1 MQINSQ
7 AFRDSG
13 NLKNVYFYGDV
24 PGLYGYGHF
33 SGCASSLVLYYLEE
47 KEGWTSP
54 TWNGYNTAAFIPEDD
69 ENLVRVEVPGGSLKV
84 YLTTG
89 MVVGYEGSP
98 TEVEFPEEVQ
108 GTEIRGIS
116 TAVFYGCE
124 SLTSAVIPDNYTEI
138 GINVFGKCPKLETV
152 RIGSGIREIPK
163 TAFAECA
170 SLGKVTLSEGLEK
183 IEEGAFQYDGI
194 LEEAALPST
203 VQSIGK
209 NAFCN
214 CKKIKDVNLPEGLTE
229 IGESAFYG
237 CSALTEIVIPEG
249 IEELP
254 NSAFGQCE
262 TLQTAVL
269 PEGIKKI
276 GVSAFAN
283 CYNLETVNLPES
295 VTELGNLVFSNC
307 SSLTG
312 IRIPSGVTRIPD
324 QAFYQCRKLE
334 KAELPEKLT
343 AVGSYAFTYC
353 SSLRE
358 VELPETVTELG
369 VRTFENSG
377 LERIRIPSGVTVIPE
392 SCFARSQLSE
402 IRIPS
407 GVTQINSQ
415 AFRYSRNLKNVYFYG
430 RAPEIYGYGHF
441 SDCSSDL
448 ILYYLK
454 GKAGWTTP
462 TWNGYKTELFEK
474 ENEDTP
480 EVTETI
486 GNATVV
492 FDKQT
497 GILKKVTGDIS
508 TFEIPVSIK
517 DVAVT
522 KIKTGCF
529 EECSTLESIT
539 VAEGNEN
546 FQSEDGVLYN
556 KDKTVLLVVPAA
568 KSGTLQIA
576 ASTKEIQDRA
586 AINCKQI
593 TELEIPL
600 GLRKIGN
607 RSFYRC
613 SSLKEVILPDL
624 LESLGAYAFA
634 DCTSLERF
642 VLSEVL
648 TELPAGIL
656 QNAAALKELTVPESI
671 KVIRGAAMSYCSSLS
686 RIYFEGDAPQIYGGA
701 IPKSNGIIFYVVEG
715 RCGWSVPLWN
725 NWKTEYYSCNKYDG
739 YGFFAADN
747 GSVKYREEDG
757 MIVGFT
763 GEPENILIP
772 SSVKNTTIT
781 GIAADA
787 FMYCASLQNIY
798 LPVTAKNIPENPFN
812 PYEITE
818 NKLTVWGPEGEFWSN
833 LAETYGWKYRSC
845 GISSISPVAA
855 SAIGGKNYTI
865 SVRMLAGMELPVEFS
880 WTDKETGQQID
891 IPYEKTV
898 NIDSFT
904 GITEYRLLLDL
915 GNTDSGEY
923 LFKIRSRDYGIQK
936 EYLYQIDRTP
946 PVALHNFR
954 VQADNLVNV
963 LSWNMALEGDLSRYE
978 IYRKKAEEDSEYT
991 RIAVIYDRMTTSFR
1005 DTNVEEDVEYFYK
1018 IAAVDRFDQA
1028 SEPAGPI
1035 GSKPGQDREPPK
1047 ILEVRPANHSVIHGK
1062 QIFHVKVTDN
1072 KGVSSAALEYSVDD
1086 GTNWTTADK
1095 VSTDGAAELTFDT
1108 AKVEEKAVKV
1118 RFLAEDIYQ
1127 NTAYSEVIYQYT
1139 IDNQGPEKVQNLKY
1153 TATASVITLSW
1164 DDVADDDLS
1173 YFQVEQLQ
1181 IDGSWKIVGTTSS
1194 VKGMYIKNMRPETKT
1209 VFRVAAYDIYG
1220 NRGTES
1226 DVLTAETEKDV
1237 TAPVVSG
1244 ISPKPYR
1251 LQGMLKMQ
1259 FTLSDDA
1266 GFESLLVQVS
1276 SDRKKWEDFRKISL
1290 DLQSTRTTVDCDI
1303 DTNLYEEGDLF
1314 VRGIVRDSSG
1324 NESIS
1329 DETAPYV
1336 QYVIDRTAPPV
1347 PSNLGVQAKGKAAR
1361 LTWRTGMETDLL
1373 GYYILRSE
1381 GENGAFSRIAVTG
1394 RTSSYTDNSVEFNKK
1409 YTYKIQAY
1417 DQAENIS
1424 EASESVSVEIP
1435 VDTQKPVIYSM
1446 SPSEQYVLGGNT
1458 RIRVLAGDNDQVQTI
1473 SSAYSLDG
1481 ENWVKLED
1489 ILLEKQ
1495 EDTVD
1500 LKLKPSDTGATD
1512 QLWIRISCEDRNK
1525 NVSEIF
1531 TRKYQVDLVPPAAP
1545 VLTAE
1550 ETDGNTVLHWTSG
1563 REEDLAGFL
1572 IYRKAA
1578 ADSAY
1583 SCIYQKVAEN
1593 LAEYTWTDESTQEG
1607 VKYNYRVEAIDTREN
1622 ASSSEA
1628 VTVFIPQGSKKDTI
1642 APYAYIS
1649 GDTVGEIGT
1658 ELAFSAENSLDNVE
1672 IVSYN
1677 WDFGDGGSSE
1687 LIKPVHAYAAAGTY
1701 TVKLT
1706 VRDQSGNEGTAEL
1719 EVSVREKQVIGS
1731 VAVTVLDENGTPVED
1746 AGVYADLGSE
1756 KMTVNNTD
1764 TAGKVTIS
1772 CLSGS
1777 IPIGVYKSGYLP
1789 AKKEVQVN
1797 PNIVTEVVFTIEK
1810 KEIVAGELKSRRMS
1824 LEEILAAGIDVDDPA
1839 NQQIY
1844 KFEIQLT
1851 YEEETITS
1859 EAIIDSE
1866 GKKLSD
1872 PEKFK
1877 IGDRVIVVDFVNC
1890 WGGNGIDTGGSSG
1903 TVHWPDGVTPD
1914 EPEPVVAVIDIPG
1927 TSSWLKDFFDVELY
1941 VMNQAGKEFSLDNCT
1956 ATLNV
1961 PDGLTLMDTNRTKSD
1976 PVVNIGTL
1984 NGQQSATAEWIL
1996 RGDTP
2001 GSYDL
2006 SADFQGT
2013 LRDFGVQVKAN
2024 FATKDPVEV
2033 RGGEHLWLDVVTES
2047 EILEYTDGAIR
2058 VGFRNE
2064 DKDPVYYPKIKLENV
2079 QYVRSFK
2086 QKGSDSVDTSPDILE
2101 PGEEIWFD
2109 YIIRR
2114 QDWETLMKNPSSPLY
2129 LKEQI
2134 LKKLSGV
2141 AMQTNFITM
2150 PPMTIAADKI
2160 KIFAYDSETGE
2171 TGKELSILEIW
2182 KDTVASAKVPDLMI
2196 RTYKQDDNGQLQPA
2210 SMTVNVVD
2218 AYKKKHTPD
2227 LETDYTDSFTTDEN
2241 GEYVLKGYE
2250 IDDWKPK
2257 YDEDDNSDSNNRIN
2271 YKAYD
2276 MTFWSSRA
2284 LTRLSVVGRG
2294 STTESGKLRVTVQT
2308 DNGTGGYTRVKGATV
2323 LVSDKSAVTDKKGVA
2338 DLAYVPIGKVTV
2350 TVQKEGYRT
2359 QEEVV
2364 SMGGDLC
2371 EKTIY
2376 ISRDDSNGHS
2386 YIKKMQNTLSR
2397 NSVGNIVIIPENTV
2411 KGKVTFSLEKQMEN
2425 GETFQSYYYQLVG
2438 ENGEV
2443 RKTGKFD
2450 SDYFMI
2456 DTNDMQAGDKL
2467 YFGMNVKQK
2476 GDAFATVP
2484 QNANFRMIEQPQF
2497 LNKITFNINKITNA
2511 YDLPN
2516 NGVIEADAFVVL
2528 KMILGALG
2536 DEEFKEKA
2544 MSLLS
2549 SLHLELPT
2557 TDEKAAE
2564 MSEMM
2569 KKIKLILRKAAK
2581 MPAKVSYDVSGK
2593 VMLSVTLAERDSS
2606 KVADEDLTDLEK
2618 TLIGIANA
2626 DTGNEAKLTGKV
2638 KIDVTLAYNQV
2649 LDNWDMT
2656 VYGTLEGARNHTFD
2670 PLRKGLVYADSSFD
2684 VNGNLKMQLY
2694 KTSIGNKDL
2703 DQLSDLFEFREGKLT
2718 GKVKA
2723 DAGGMLG
2730 SKDLASIGLFGNIG
2744 MTLGFFPLFK
2754 VLVDA
2759 KVGWEGCILFFKQK
2773 GTWTDGTFQLFPQN
2787 SAEARVMTREML
2799 EAGSAEDAQ
2808 YTTDTGTDNSKWTG
2822 SDKELASDVYYDI
2835 SPQTVALPDGSTL
2848 MVYTNYSQ
2856 NKDSDNPVELYYT
2869 RYKDGKWTEPKSVKN
2884 DGTVGMY
2891 PSLTATEQGA
2901 ELTWMNMKE
2910 KLSDMSE
2917 CTYSEIVAKVYG
2929 NMAVYK
2935 ATYDTKTDSW
2945 NLTETASDGTL
2956 IASPSSASGDSSEMT
2971 VWITNK
2977 ANTENAT
2984 AQEPDSLKFVEKSNG
2999 TMINSGEIQIPGQYY
3014 DLTSVSVSKADSQ
3027 YRLTAQMID
3036 DSGKGRI
3043 GISSYDGSSWS
3054 EMEVIPSGD
3063 VYSPVQLNGSVYYI
3077 SNSQIFRYEDGR
3089 EKMLLRSELL
3099 NSLEKFTIANY
3110 GADGLIL
3117 AWAPSTESSGL
3128 YVAFSENGSVFS
3140 EPVKAAETEGIC
3152 GAPLINITEDG
3163 GLKLIYQQMLS
3174 ESSMVYNL
3182 KSVTVKPGVNIRL
3195 SDLNTDGMIYGGA
3208 EVTTSF
3214 TWTSAGTVQVT
3225 SVHAVVSKDE
3235 KGEDIIAEKT
3245 IETGNTGVL
3254 TWTVPEDYHGEEY
3267 YLVLKPAGDQTDID
3281 PSDNV
3286 STIGNA
3292 MRDTELVSAEY
3303 TGDDEDG
3310 TGILVTLRN
3319 NGIVDSGALKLKVT
3333 EIKDNTETQGDSSD
3347 SEEMVLLEQEVEE
3360 LKAGDTRDLSL
3371 SIQREKGDGG
3381 IYVEI
3386 ISELEENDTDNN
3398 RVVVLIH
3405 NSYQIEEEPDA
3416 PVNPEP
3422 SVPQKPPHV
3431 HTWDS
3436 GAVTKRAT
3444 ALAAG
3449 IRTFKC
3455 KGCGQK
3461 KTAAIPK
3468 LTPTI
3473 RLNVTT
3479 LPMKTGQI
3487 TKAVKVTGLAAG
3499 DYIKGWKSSNPGI
3512 AKVDAKGKITA
3523 QKKTGKAVITVT
3535 LASRK
3540 TASLTVNVGKS
3551 KVKTTKISGIA
3562 STVTLQKNKKTV
3574 LRPILT
3580 PLTSQDKITYT
3591 TSNKKIVTV
3600 TSSGVVTAKKSGTA
3614 KITIKAGQK
3623 KITVRIVIPKTKTKD
3638 LRNVP
3643 QKKTL
3648 KKGKS
3653 FKISAKTVPSASDEK
3668 ITYKSSNT
3676 KIVSVDS
3683 KGKVVAKKKGS
3694 AKITVKSGKVTK
3706 TVTVTV
3712 K

>member
-1 MQINSQ
+1 M
-7 AFRDSG
+7 
-13 NLKNVYFYGDV
+13 
-24 PGLYGYGHF
+24 
-33 SGCASSLVLYYLEE
+33 LYYLEG
-47 KEGWTSP
+47 KGGWTTP
-54 TWNGYNTAAFIPEDD
+54 EWNGCKTAVFIPEDD
-69 ENLVRVEVPGGSLKV
+69 ENLVKVEVPGGSLKV

-98 TEVEFPEEVQ
+98 TEVEFPSEVQ

-116 TAVFYGCE
+116 TAAFYGCE
-124 SLTSAVIPDNYTEI
+124 SLTSAVIPDDYTEI

-170 SLGKVTLSEGLEK
+170 SLRKVTLSEGLEK
-183 IEEGAFQYDGI
+183 IGESAFQYDHI

-209 NAFCN
+209 NAFYSCG
-214 CKKIKDVNLPEGLTE
+214 KIKDVNLPEGLTE
-229 IGESAFYG
+229 LGESAFYG
-237 CSALTEIVIPEG
+237 CSTLTEIVIPEG

-254 NSAFGQCE
+254 DSVFSSCSS
-262 TLQTAVL
+262 LQTAVL
-269 PEGIKKI
+269 PEGIRKI
-276 GVSAFAN
+276 GASAFEN
-283 CYNLETVNLPES
+283 CYNLEAVSLPES
-295 VTELGNLVFSNC
+295 VTELGTRVFFNC

-312 IRIPSGVTRIPD
+312 IRIPSGVNRIPD
-324 QAFYQCRKLE
+324 QAFYQCGKLE
-334 KAELPEKLT
+334 RAELPEKLT
-343 AVGSYAFTYC
+343 AVGGRAFNYC
-353 SSLRE
+353 TSLRE

-369 VRTFENSG
+369 GSAFEVSG
-377 LERIRIPSGVTVIPE
+377 LEKINIPEGVKQIPAACFYNTKLTEVRIPSGVT
-392 SCFARSQLSE
+392 
-402 IRIPS
+402 RIE
-407 GVTQINSQ
+407 GQ
-415 AFRYSRNLKNVYFYG
+415 AFRYCRELKSVYFYG
-430 RAPEIYGYGHF
+430 HAPTLGYIPFG
-441 SDCSSDL
+441 DCSSSL
-448 ILYYLK
+448 VLYYLK

-593 TELEIPL
+593 TELETPL

-725 NWKTEYYSCNKYDG
+725 NWKTEYYSCSKYDG

-812 PYEITE
+812 PYEMTE

-946 PVALHNFR
+946 PVAPHNFR

-1062 QIFHVKVTDN
+1062 QIFYVKVTDN

-1086 GTNWTTADK
+1086 GINWTTADK
-1095 VSTDGAAELTFDT
+1095 VSTDGAAELSFDT

-1226 DVLTAETEKDV
+1226 DVLTAATEKDV

-1251 LQGMLKMQ
+1251 LHGMLKMQ

-1347 PSNLGVQAKGKAAR
+1347 PSNLEVQAKGKAAR

-1446 SPSEQYVLGGNT
+1446 APSEQYVLGGNT

-1473 SSAYSLDG
+1473 YSAYSLDG

-1500 LKLKPSDTGATD
+1500 LNLKPSDTGATD

-1563 REEDLAGFL
+1563 WEEDLAGFL

-1658 ELAFSAENSLDNVE
+1658 ELAFSAENSSDNVE

-1677 WDFGDGGSSE
+1677 WDFGDSGSSE

-2114 QDWETLMKNPSSPLY
+2114 QDWEMLMKNPSSPLY

-2160 KIFAYDSETGE
+2160 KVFAYDSETGE

-2182 KDTVASAKVPDLMI
+2182 KDTAASAKVPDLMI
-2196 RTYKQDDNGQLQPA
+2196 RTYKQDDDGQLQPA

-2257 YDEDDNSDSNNRIN
+2257 YDEDDNPDSNNRIN
-2271 YKAYD
+2271 YKVYD

-2376 ISRDDSNGHS
+2376 ISKDDSNGHS

-2443 RKTGKFD
+2443 RKTGKFN

-2456 DTNDMQAGDKL
+2456 DTSDMQAGDKL

-2476 GDAFATVP
+2476 GDAFATAP
-2484 QNANFRMIEQPQF
+2484 QNANFRMIEQPKF

-2606 KVADEDLTDLEK
+2606 KVADGDLTDLEK
-2618 TLIGIANA
+2618 TLIGIVNA

-2917 CTYSEIVAKVYG
+2917 CTYSEIVANVYG

-2935 ATYDTKTDSW
+2935 ATYDTKTDRW

-2984 AQEPDSLKFVEKSNG
+2984 AQEPDSLRFVEKSNG

-3014 DLTSVSVSKADSQ
+3014 DLTSVSVSEADSQ

-3140 EPVKAAETEGIC
+3140 EPVKVAETEGIC

-3281 PSDNV
+3281 PSDNA

-3333 EIKDNTETQGDSSD
+3333 EIKDNTETQGDNSD
-3347 SEEMVLLEQEVEE
+3347 SEEMVLLEQEVAE

-3371 SIQREKGDGG
+3371 SIQREKGNGG

-3405 NSYQIEEEPDA
+3405 NSYQIKEEPDA

-3436 GAVTKRAT
+3436 GVVTKRAT

-3574 LRPILT
+3574 LRPVLT

-3623 KITVRIVIPKTKTKD
+3623 KMIVRIVIPKTKTKD

-3683 KGKVVAKKKGS
+3683 KGKVAAKKKGS